1 MKSLIIILSLLFISS
16 LAIAQSH
23 VINKAEV
30 NCRLSKAQYGTEAS
44 TCPACYKER
53 EDERKKDLAKREAAA
68 EAITLKF
75 KKEKEAREKQRKEED
90 DEMRARQKSNA
101 VLINGP
107 KLPIAVKPQAKPTSK
122 TTTTKTNNKSEE
134 APALTVFQIEQLRKQ
149 QEINLAEQRIR
160 TQQETGEA
168 IAGAIN
174 DILGGMQ
181 RAREERDRLELEK
194 ETEKKIRLTRQIND
208 LKFFLQKVKAGD
220 QYAIKQVNIIYE
232 EQIAFYKKERN
243 KRTSKAIIHPSLV
256 VGFGAASL
264 FGSDYILSKEPFGEG
279 GGNEIAYYTVGIGGA
294 VAGVF
299 FLFKSIESLVETGNY
314 QADKDVYKNAKDG
327 LKRIKNTNRLNV
339 SFSPS
344 YNPIHKMYGFNL
356 KVGL

>member
-122 TTTTKTNNKSEE
+122 TTTTNNKSEE

-160 TQQETGEA
+160 AQQETGEA

-174 DILGGMQ
+174 DILGDMQ
-181 RAREERDRLELEK
+181 RAREERDRLKLEQ
-194 ETEKKIRLTRQIND
+194 ETEKKTRLNRQIND
-208 LKFFLQKVKAGD
+208 LKIFLPKVKAGE
-220 QYAIKQVNIIYE
+220 QYAIKQVNSIYE

-339 SFSPS
+339 SFNPS

-356 KVGL
+356 RVGL